1 MIVIGRIVSVK
12 EAQHGICRNLPSAFI
27 FLSAVGLHRAPVIIK
42 SKGGVAAS
50 VGEGFTA
57 ESFHQ
62 LVIVQIVRSGIE
74 CFAFLIISGQ

>member
-12 EAQHGICRNLPSAFI
+12 EAQYGICRNLPGAFI
-27 FLSAVGLHRAPVIIK
+27 FLSTVGLHRAPVIMK

-50 VGEGFTA
+50 VGEGFAA
-57 ESFHQ
+57 ESFRQ